1 MNSKISV
8 TIGIPTYNRLHYL
21 REAVVSAVAQT
32 YPNIEILISQ
42 NPHQDRHIREEIAE
56 YCQGVAARDTRIHY
70 ELRDHNLGQTGNF
83 QWLVDNASG
92 DYIFL
97 IGDDDHVLLKAI
109 ETLASQ
115 ITSDTVVSFGRR
127 KIIDASGRVQPRCVL
142 PENPDVE
149 FFEGWPFTQY
159 EVPAGPLAD
168 PELWAWRVALGVETS
183 LVRTRDFRRLP
194 YRDID
199 VPDIEFFIWLAREG
213 GTFIFGPEYVT
224 EYRLHV
230 DSSTGRGFNDFK
242 QLFDRL
248 EPLLV
253 RSELEPYK
261 RKLLEV
267 MAFKG
272 ASKCLLGGDLDDAR
286 RLLSSRYY
294 PSPVRAKSKGLI
306 MKLCAALPGQFGP
319 GAYKFLYAVKNRRRY
334 EVPTEKA
341 VYRPRAAGPVRPLV

>member
-1 MNSKISV
+1 VKSKVSV
-8 TIGIPTYNRLHYL
+8 TIGIPTYDRLHYL
-21 REAVVSAVAQT
+21 REAVASARDQT

-42 NPHQDRHIREEIAE
+42 NPHQDRRIREEIAE
-56 YCQGVAARDTRIHY
+56 YCQGVAARDQRIRY
-70 ELRDHNLGQTGNF
+70 ERRPHNVGQTGNF
-83 QWLVDNASG
+83 QWLVDNAYG
-92 DYIFL
+92 DYILL
-97 IGDDDHVLLKAI
+97 IGDDDHVIPNAI
-109 ETLASQ
+109 ETLVSHVAPE
-115 ITSDTVVSFGRR
+115 VVVAFGRR

-142 PENPDVE
+142 PEDPDVE

-159 EVPAGPLAD
+159 EVPAGRLANA
-168 PELWAWRVALGVETS
+168 ELWAWRQAMGVETS

-248 EPLLV
+248 EPLPV
-253 RSELEPYK
+253 CAELEPYK

-272 ASKCLLGGDLDDAR
+272 TSKCLLRGDLDDAR

-294 PSPVRAKSKGLI
+294 PSPVRARSKGLI

-341 VYRPRAAGPVRPLV
+341 VYRARAAGPVRPLV